1 MATPRHHLVTSR
13 QRRQAKPAAKSIDE
27 LSPRRLPVDNVVG
40 LCHRLRLV
48 RRSHDR
54 FGEAIDVRV
63 REGRRAIT
71 THDELAPRDPLRK

>member
-1 MATPRHHLVTSR
+1 
-13 QRRQAKPAAKSIDE
+13 
-27 LSPRRLPVDNVVG
+27 
-40 LCHRLRLV
+40 V